1 MSQIDYMDE
10 TDTRGYANVEGD
22 ICLSHIT
29 EPFILADLQPQ
40 TEDGKCQICSAVSST
55 ANPVVEFEAVQS
67 IVMELITSHYQ
78 PERDSGATWD
88 GQRYGPEVYEP
99 RDIAYDFCADVFQS
113 DVEEE
118 IIELLI
124 EAFVV
129 DQWTTSDAESL
140 EAAQFGW
147 EQFVSDV
154 RFESRFVFLRESA
167 LEDVGAPHRSAA
179 FLWSLLPY
187 VDEQRL
193 SLVTDV
199 PADTAF
205 YRGRLVKDRWSTLT
219 GAKALGPAPAEKASP
234 NRMSPE
240 GVPMFY
246 GSATPET
253 AIREIASHGTLEFA
267 RIGAFRNRR
276 NLKVLDLTKLPVLPN
291 LFDKSQRSTHGV
303 ARFFKQ
309 FTQNVTE
316 PIRPDGRAH
325 LHYIPTQVV
334 TEFFRWVPK
343 TKIDG
348 IKLPSAQDQSETFV
362 LFLTA
367 DHVSDF
373 ENVELDGA
381 PKIGISAGIEKS
393 KKPFINLMELP
404 VVTPALTLKSEEVH
418 TYKVI
423 RHIEVERVEP
433 GTTSF
438 N

>member
-1 MSQIDYMDE
+1 MD
-10 TDTRGYANVEGD
+10 DLDAMYARGYREAEGD
-22 ICLSHIT
+22 ICLSHIL
-29 EPFILADLQPQ
+29 EPFIVAELQSQ
-40 TEDGKCQICSAVSST
+40 AVDGKCQICSEVSSM
-55 ANPVVEFEAVQS
+55 ANPIVEFEAVQS

-78 PERDSGATWD
+78 PEADSGAIWD

-99 RDIAYDFCADVFQS
+99 RDIAYDFCTDVFQN
-113 DVEEE
+113 DAEDE
-118 IIELLI
+118 IIELLV

-129 DQWTTSDAESL
+129 DEWTTSDSESL
-140 EAAQFGW
+140 ETAQFGW
-147 EQFVSDV
+147 EQFASDV
-154 RFESRFVFLRESA
+154 RFESRFVFLREFS
-167 LEDVGAPHRSAA
+167 LESVGAPHRSAR

-187 VDEQRL
+187 VDEPGL
-193 SLVTDV
+193 SLVTEI
-199 PADTAF
+199 PAETAF
-205 YRGRLVKDRWSTLT
+205 YRGRLVKDRWSTLS
-219 GAKALGPAPAEKASP
+219 GAEALGPAPAESASP

-253 AIREIASHGTLEFA
+253 AIREIAAHGNRQFA

-276 NLKVLDLTKLPVLPN
+276 TLKVLDLTKLPVLPS
-291 LFDKSQRSTHGV
+291 LFDKSQRKTHGV

-309 FTQNVTE
+309 FTENVTE
-316 PIRPDGRAH
+316 PVRPDGRAH

-348 IKLPSAQDQSETFV
+348 IKLPSAQDQSDTFV

-367 DHVSDF
+367 DYVTDF
-373 ENVELDGA
+373 ENVEPDGT
-381 PKIGISAGIEKS
+381 PKMGGPGGGDKAR
-393 KKPFINLMELP
+393 KPFFNLMESP
-404 VVTPALTLKSEEVH
+404 VAIPVLTLKSEEVH

-423 RHIEVERVEP
+423 RHIGVELVEP
-433 GTTSF
+433 GTTPF

>member
-1 MSQIDYMDE
+1 MEAMYA
-10 TDTRGYANVEGD
+10 RGYREAEGG
-22 ICLSHIT
+22 ICLIHIL
-29 EPFILADLQPQ
+29 EPFIVADLESQSV
-40 TEDGKCQICSAVSST
+40 DGKCQICSEVSSA
-55 ANPVVEFEAVQS
+55 ANPIVEFQAVQS

-78 PERDSGATWD
+78 PETDSGAIWD
-88 GQRYGPEVYEP
+88 GQRYGPEVYDP
-99 RDIAYDFCADVFQS
+99 PDITYDFCTDVFQS
-113 DVEEE
+113 EVEDE
-118 IIELLI
+118 IIELLV

-129 DQWTTSDAESL
+129 DEWTTSDSESL
-140 EAAQFGW
+140 ETAQFGW

-154 RFESRFVFLRESA
+154 RFESRFVFLREFS
-167 LEDVGAPHRSAA
+167 LDSVGAPHRSAD

-187 VDEQRL
+187 VDDPSL
-193 SLVTDV
+193 SLVTEI
-199 PADTAF
+199 PAETAF
-205 YRGRLVKDRWSTLT
+205 YRGRLVKDRWSTLA

-253 AIREIASHGTLEFA
+253 AIREIAAHGTLEFA

-276 NLKVLDLTKLPVLPN
+276 ALTVLDLTKLPVLPS
-291 LFDKSQRSTHGV
+291 LFDKSQRRTHGV

-309 FTQNVTE
+309 FTENVTE
-316 PIRPDGRAH
+316 PVRPDGRAH
-325 LHYIPTQVV
+325 LHYVPTQVV

-381 PKIGISAGIEKS
+381 PKIGVNPGIDKS
-393 KKPFINLMELP
+393 RKPFINLTELP
-404 VVTPALTLKSEEVH
+404 VVTPLLTLKSEEVH
-418 TYKVI
+418 TYKVL

-433 GTTSF
+433 GTTPF